1 MSELFYYHLIHSL
14 IENNLQEKLK
24 KKLLVFKNE

>member
-1 MSELFYYHLIHSL
+1 MYKLFYYQMSHSL

-24 KKLLVFKNE
+24 KKLLVFKNK